1 MFAKELELKKVGEGE
16 TKECEKLLE
25 AETAKA
31 AAVKAEA
38 EQVGRA
44 HDAPLRCARL
54 LPAHMPA
61 H

>member
-44 HDAPLRCARL
+44 HDAP
-54 LPAHMPA
+54 
-61 H
+61 